1 MTVLL
6 TEKELA
12 DRLRIGERTMRGIR
26 QRGEIAYVR
35 IGRKVLY
42 RAEDC
47 ENYIASCVRNH
58 TPPQPTMRRALRRR
72 PGDIIPFSELMEA
85 KGGKFPEYME

>member
-12 DRLRIGERTMRGIR
+12 DRLRIGERTIRGIR

-35 IGRKVLY
+35 IGRKILY

-47 ENYIASCVRNH
+47 EAYIRSCVRSD
-58 TPPQPTMRRALRRR
+58 TPARPAMHRTLRRR
-72 PGDIIPFSELMEA
+72 SGDIIPFSER
-85 KGGKFPEYME
+85 K